1 MTAFLIIITI
11 ALLGITAWQMSKI
24 FQLSKKPDLDD
35 SQIASDKDNRINGL
49 LMLAFV
55 IFLYVIT
62 IYCFWYYGDFYLP
75 EAASEHGSEYD
86 TLMFISIALI
96 MFVQVI
102 TQGLLHWFAYKYKGK
117 KGTKALFFAD
127 NNKLE
132 AIWTIIPVI
141 VLAGLIIY
149 GLFTWSDIMNISKEE
164 DPMIVEVY
172 AYQFAWRARYAGE
185 DNVLGKANVR
195 FIEGVNQLGVDESDS
210 YGKDDKIVT
219 ELHLPINR
227 PVLFKFRSQDVLHSA
242 YFPFFR
248 AQMNVVPG
256 MITQFGFTPTIT
268 SEEMRSSEYMVDKVK
283 LINEIRRE
291 KSKELAVQG
300 EVTLDSYEFE
310 YFLLCNKVCGQGH
323 YNMQMKIVVESEE
336 EFNNWMEEQ
345 PTFGTTMAE
354 QQQKMNENNAEM
366 AQNEQQPAA
375 SADDLEARI
384 PQDVQDEGKE
394 DSEAQNTPMGAK
406 ENEQN

>member
-1 MTAFLIIITI
+1 MTVFLVIIVL
-11 ALLGITAWQMSKI
+11 ALLAVTGWQISKI
-24 FQLSKKPDLDD
+24 FEMSKGPDADT
-35 SQIASDKDNRINGL
+35 SQIANDKDNKMNGI

-62 IYCFWYYGDFYLP
+62 IFCFWEYGRFYLP

-86 TLMFISIALI
+86 TLMFVSIALI
-96 MFVQVI
+96 MVVQVI
-102 TQGLLHWFAYKYKGK
+102 TQGLLHFFAYKYKGEK
-117 KGTKALFFAD
+117 TKKALFFAD
-127 NNKLE
+127 NDKLE
-132 AIWTIIPVI
+132 FIWTIIPVI

-149 GLFTWSDIMNISKEE
+149 GLFTWSDIMNVNTEE

-185 DNVLGKANVR
+185 DNTLGKANVR

-219 ELHLPINR
+219 ELHLPVNK

-268 SEEMRSSEYMVDKVK
+268 SEEMRESEYMVEKVK
-283 LINEIRRE
+283 SVNEERQERNE
-291 KSKELAVQG
+291 VLLAQG
-300 EVTLDSYEFE
+300 EPTLDPYEFE
-310 YFLLCNKVCGQGH
+310 YFLLCNKICGQAH

-336 EFNNWMEEQ
+336 DFNAWLEEQ
-345 PTFGTTMAE
+345 PTFGSVMADQSQDADRPE
-354 QQQKMNENNAEM
+354 DTSGSESPASEGEEDAEGEDST
-366 AQNEQQPAA
+366 NEQSQ
-375 SADDLEARI
+375 E
-384 PQDVQDEGKE
+384 
-394 DSEAQNTPMGAK
+394 SETVAVVEKN
-406 ENEQN
+406 N